1 MRLLIKEITER
12 IEFLDDIILKIRN
25 TMKNAPEGRVRLGK
39 SHGCT
44 QYYHITNKEDK
55 VGKYIRSKNR
65 KLAEQL
71 ILKDYYKRVAAK
83 AEAEI
88 KVLNSLVRFYDSGTA
103 EDIYAAMIPARRN
116 LITPIWLSDEEY
128 AKKWLAQDY
137 ERKGF
142 DDDAPEHYTDMNER
156 VRSKSEVLIA
166 NRLSA
171 KGAPRIY
178 ELPLVINGKT
188 IHPDFTVLNVR
199 TRCVY
204 IWEHLGMM
212 DDPEYFESAI
222 RRLME
227 YKKAGY
233 YIGVNLIITF
243 ETSEH
248 PLNVKEIDA
257 MIENFLL

>member
-1 MRLLIKEITER
+1 MVLTEYLLER
-12 IEFLDDIILKIRN
+12 IEYINQTCDKVKAVLKY
-25 TMKNAPEGRVRLGK
+25 APEGRLRISRTKGR
-39 SHGCT
+39 T
-44 QYYHITNKEDK
+44 QYYHIKKKGDTR
-55 VGKYIRSKNR
+55 GKYIRQNKADIAAN
-65 KLAEQL
+65 LA
-71 ILKDYYKRVAAK
+71 LKDYYEKLLGSASEELSA
-83 AEAEI
+83 I
-88 KVLNSLVRFYDSGTA
+88 NQLINFYESFTTMEDVYGT
-103 EDIYAAMIPARRN
+103 MIPARRN

-222 RRLME
+222 KRLME